1 MSTIVTRSGKGSPLT
16 NAEVDSNFENL
27 NTDKAELSG
36 AVFTGA
42 ITTNST
48 IDGRDVAA
56 DGVTA
61 DAALPKSGGAMTG
74 AITTNST
81 FDGVDIAT
89 RDAVLTSTTTT
100 ANAALPKAGGAMTGA
115 ITTNSTFDGRDVAT
129 DGTKLDG
136 IEASATADQ
145 TGAQIKT
152 AYEAET
158 NAFTDAQFTKLGGI
172 EASAT
177 ADQTAAEI
185 RALVECA
192 TDSNVFTDADHT
204 KLNGVEA
211 SADVTANAGALMDS
225 ELTSIA
231 SVKALNQGVATGDS
245 PTFAALTSTGEI
257 TANGGIAL
265 GDNDKATFGASDD
278 LQIYHDGTHS
288 RIVDAGTGNLSLQG
302 NDLRIKNSDAS
313 ATYIQAANGGAVELA
328 HNNNIKIATTST
340 GIDVTGTAT
349 MDGLTASTSGNQV
362 MLLDSVNGATTI
374 QMRTGSGSIS
384 NFIRSGIGSSA
395 NLRFETTGN
404 VVRQKIDANGDISF
418 YEDTGTTPKFF
429 WDASAER
436 LGIGVVPSKKL
447 EIAGYNQA
455 LAENNTLRFT
465 DTDTAS
471 QTNQL
476 FGKIEFNSLDS
487 DAASPNRAYI
497 LSAAENS
504 LTPSY
509 IAFGTAPHSSAA
521 TERARISSE
530 GHLLVGTSN
539 NSQSVGIGTKIK
551 EWGSVMVVNNSST
564 GGGDAFSYFSSAS
577 NNYKFWVNY
586 NGQIASIY
594 TSIQS
599 LSDQRFKENI
609 RDLDDGLSKVMQL
622 QPRKFD
628 WKEGK
633 GKNITNDR
641 GFIAQEFEE
650 VFPDLIGEW
659 KEEAPEGE
667 EPYKSLSQDLIP
679 TLVKAIQEQQTLIE
693 SLTTRIAALEE

>member
-1 MSTIVTRSGKGSPLT
+1 MRIDSSGR
-16 NAEVDSNFENL
+16 V
-27 NTDKAELSG
+27 
-36 AVFTGA
+36 
-42 ITTNST
+42 
-48 IDGRDVAA
+48 
-56 DGVTA
+56 
-61 DAALPKSGGAMTG
+61 
-74 AITTNST
+74 
-81 FDGVDIAT
+81 
-89 RDAVLTSTTTT
+89 
-100 ANAALPKAGGAMTGA
+100 
-115 ITTNSTFDGRDVAT
+115 
-129 DGTKLDG
+129 
-136 IEASATADQ
+136 
-145 TGAQIKT
+145 
-152 AYEAET
+152 
-158 NAFTDAQFTKLGGI
+158 
-172 EASAT
+172 
-177 ADQTAAEI
+177 
-185 RALVECA
+185 
-192 TDSNVFTDADHT
+192 
-204 KLNGVEA
+204 
-211 SADVTANAGALMDS
+211 
-225 ELTSIA
+225 
-231 SVKALNQGVATGDS
+231 
-245 PTFAALTSTGEI
+245 
-257 TANGGIAL
+257 
-265 GDNDKATFGASDD
+265 
-278 LQIYHDGTHS
+278 
-288 RIVDAGTGNLSLQG
+288 
-302 NDLRIKNSDAS
+302 
-313 ATYIQAANGGAVELA
+313 
-328 HNNNIKIATTST
+328 
-340 GIDVTGTAT
+340 
-349 MDGLTASTSGNQV
+349 
-362 MLLDSVNGATTI
+362 
-374 QMRTGSGSIS
+374 
-384 NFIRSGIGSSA
+384 
-395 NLRFETTGN
+395 
-404 VVRQKIDANGDISF
+404 
-418 YEDTGTTPKFF
+418 
-429 WDASAER
+429 
-436 LGIGVVPSKKL
+436 GIGVVPSKKL
-447 EIAGYNQA
+447 EIAGSNQA

-465 DTDTAS
+465 DTDTSS

-521 TERARISSE
+521 TERVRIDSS
-530 GHLLVGTSN
+530 GDLLVGTSN